1 MITITLL
8 LGEDTVSIYKKTG
21 NIPSE
26 EETAGS
32 GGCVITRQFGTEAEY
47 RSYAMA
53 VEDLDGH
60 RDWLMLAPAMTPA
73 SSFRTGDFV
82 RLTDEAVDSI
92 RRDLGDGPADY
103 RKEILLEVIYLRQ
116 DGEHLTVG
124 VRDIHEDD
132 VQEFKAVFLRPL
144 TARDLLE
151 ISTAI

>member
-1 MITITLL
+1 M
-8 LGEDTVSIYKKTG
+8 
-21 NIPSE
+21 
-26 EETAGS
+26 
-32 GGCVITRQFGTEAEY
+32 Q
-47 RSYAMA
+47 
-53 VEDLDGH
+53 
-60 RDWLMLAPAMTPA
+60 
-73 SSFRTGDFV
+73 SFRTGDFV

-103 RKEILLEVIYLRQ
+103 RKEMLLEVIYLRQ